1 MTRGYGRCPRT
12 LLQNVLHVRCCVFT
26 DVKTMTHILRHHQ
39 QRDNTGLSTL
49 SPLEQLTWP
58 HSDVKLPCG
67 IVPAQNV
74 SSNWLQMKLKYVP
87 LRLLYCRRTARVYSQ
102 LNTNT
107 RDLAIQRT
115 RARF

>member
-1 MTRGYGRCPRT
+1 MLFNTINTRCMTGQCEIRKASMDIISKYFTC
-12 LLQNVLHVRCCVFT
+12 VLMRCCVFT

-74 SSNWLQMKLKYVP
+74 SSNWLQMKLKYVH
-87 LRLLYCRRTARVYSQ
+87 YIYTA
-102 LNTNT
+102 
-107 RDLAIQRT
+107 
-115 RARF
+115 

>member
-1 MTRGYGRCPRT
+1 MKTRFFSIEYIFVILIIAT
-12 LLQNVLHVRCCVFT
+12 FFFFL

-67 IVPAQNV
+67 ILPALNV
-74 SSNWLQMKLKYVP
+74 TSNWLQMKLK
-87 LRLLYCRRTARVYSQ
+87 
-102 LNTNT
+102 
-107 RDLAIQRT
+107 
-115 RARF
+115 